1 MLNFNDVLLYKEI
14 LRDDS
19 EFKIWKELDNGCS
32 IGTLGYSE
40 ENAKILYDLLQS
52 FAEQYGEVID
62 MDSAREE
69 LMLYQKRG
77 KLFIYFDE
85 NGKPVSM
92 NGVIY
97 NEDNISVSFK
107 STSKRKLNSLYF
119 YGLSTLHEYRG
130 RGACRNLVNFAIKYA
145 YYNNFDYVYARTDLV
160 NSNSEWIM
168 HNAGLEVCENEDGI
182 ITEWVPVTDSVGD
195 YRLHMWLPLKDDLY
209 LEAKRGALIADSNTR
224 EIKTKKF
231 KALQLRYGGL
241 YEKICC

>member
-1 MLNFNDVLLYKEI
+1 M
-14 LRDDS
+14 
-19 EFKIWKELDNGCS
+19 
-32 IGTLGYSE
+32 
-40 ENAKILYDLLQS
+40 
-52 FAEQYGEVID
+52 
-62 MDSAREE
+62 
-69 LMLYQKRG
+69 
-77 KLFIYFDE
+77 
-85 NGKPVSM
+85 
-92 NGVIY
+92 
-97 NEDNISVSFK
+97 
-107 STSKRKLNSLYF
+107 
-119 YGLSTLHEYRG
+119 
-130 RGACRNLVNFAIKYA
+130 VNFAIKYA